1 MDINYSNL
9 LDIGLGGMAFALYTK
24 ISPLLDKTSK
34 LVDLMGKQLKD
45 HEERITELERK

>member
-1 MDINYSNL
+1 MDYSAL
-9 LDIGLGGMAFALYTK
+9 LDIGLGGMAFALYLK

-45 HEERITELERK
+45 HEERITQLEAK